1 MLLVADRRKK
11 FGFVENAQEFR
22 HFPDKIEEGAE
33 PLDLLPRCMRR
44 TGALADESHHID
56 ADFRQQLIEQ
66 LLAVFEMI
74 IERALR
80 DAGRFG
86 DAGDGGLGIAVFA
99 DDLGGGVEYLALGP
113 GVALDPVEFCHFVGR
128 GLGRVGHAL
137 ASSSAR
143 STRLST
149 LPDGLRG
156 RWSRMMS
163 CFGTL
168 NAARRLRQC
177 SVRSGNCSTVPSA
190 TTTTAT
196 GFSPQRSSGMP
207 ITATSRTCGI
217 S

>member
-1 MLLVADRRKK
+1 MFLVADRRKK
-11 FGFVENAQEFR
+11 FGFVEDAKEFR
-22 HFPDKIEEGAE
+22 HFTDEIEEGAE
-33 PLDLLPRCMRR
+33 PLDRLSRRVRR
-44 TGALADESHHID
+44 TGALADESHHVD

-66 LLAVFEMI
+66 FLAIFEMI
-74 IERALR
+74 VERALR

-86 DAGDGGLGIAVFA
+86 DPGDRGLGIPVFA

-113 GVALDPVEFCHFVGR
+113 GVALDSVEFCHFGGR
-128 GLGRVGHAL
+128 GLGRMRHAL

-168 NAARRLRQC
+168 KRRQMFAAMLRH
-177 SVRSGNCSTVPSA
+177 VR
-190 TTTTAT
+190 
-196 GFSPQRSSGMP
+196 Q
-207 ITATSRTCGI
+207 
-217 S
+217 